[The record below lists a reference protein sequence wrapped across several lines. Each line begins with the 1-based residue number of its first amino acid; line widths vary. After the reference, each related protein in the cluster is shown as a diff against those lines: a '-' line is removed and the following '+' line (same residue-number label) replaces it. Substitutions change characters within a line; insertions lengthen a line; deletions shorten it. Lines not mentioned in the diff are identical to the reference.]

1 MSKAGHLKNGV
12 KKILMER
19 NRMSPQGSG
28 NLWTAEEN
36 VKYILVEEEKMHLI
50 SIFFCQKH

>member
-1 MSKAGHLKNGV
+1 
-12 KKILMER
+12 MER